1 MKRRLGVYAL
11 IMCVLSWLQW
21 SCGVGPI
28 PSDLHTHGEEDT
40 HGQLDDGRSEQALRV
55 SESITT
61 RCSTSVV
68 RGLSEQLLAEIN
80 CIRPSTM
87 ASISGISGV
96 TLGSA
101 VLPWLQKPA
110 AEALRRAVAA
120 RKTSMYI
127 TSAIRT
133 LPQQY
138 LLYEWYRRGLCG
150 IPLAAS
156 PGNSNHEAGLA
167 IDTSDYSGWRPTLS
181 RYGFRWLGGND
192 PVHFD
197 YVQGGVDLR
206 GLSVL
211 AFQRLWNRNNP
222 KDRISEDGGY
232 GAQTA
237 ARIARSPGEG
247 FPLGASCKTSPP
259 PVAPPNPPNK
269 TESFDAIELYWA
281 RESDGRYKLHALA
294 PDRIVKVEYYVDN
307 FLIAIAERKQGD
319 NFPAFYRFSVEKA
332 QRLFEV
338 RGFDTNGKRVG
349 LGVGMLDVTE
359 GPSFSIRQLG
369 TNLYEVS
376 LERPPTEVAAVEV
389 DIDRFPITDT
399 TTNQRRNTRR
409 AVRFAIQQLG
419 TRQVSLSTFNA
430 DGSLRGTLQRSFTFR

>member
-1 MKRRLGVYAL
+1 M
-11 IMCVLSWLQW
+11 LSWFQW
-21 SCGVGPI
+21 SCGVG
-28 PSDLHTHGEEDT
+28 SGDLHIHGEEDT
-40 HGQLDDGRSEQALRV
+40 HGQLDDGRTEQALKV
-55 SESITT
+55 SEAIST
-61 RCSTSVV
+61 RCSTSAV

-80 CIRPSTM
+80 CIRPGTM

-110 AEALRRAVAA
+110 ADALRRAVSA

-138 LLYEWYRRGLCG
+138 LLYEWYRRGRCG
-150 IPLAAS
+150 ISLAAS

-167 IDTSDYSGWRPTLS
+167 IDTSDYGGWRPTLS
-181 RYGFRWLGGND
+181 NYGFRWLGGND

-211 AFQRLWNRNNP
+211 AFQRLWNRNYPN
-222 KDRISEDGGY
+222 DRISEDGGY

-237 ARIARSPGEG
+237 SRIARAPGDG
-247 FPLGASCKTSPP
+247 FPVGAVCNNPQPPKP
-259 PVAPPNPPNK
+259 PVTSPNPPDN
-269 TESFDAIELYWA
+269 TETTDAIEVYWA
-281 RESDGRYKLHALA
+281 READGRYKLHALA
-294 PDRIVKVEYYVDN
+294 PSRIVKVEYYVDN
-307 FLIAIAERKQGD
+307 FLIALSERSIAD
-319 NFPAFYRFSVEKA
+319 NFPAFYRFTVEKQ

-338 RGFDTNGKRVG
+338 RGFDANGKRVG
-349 LGVGMLDVTE
+349 LGVGMLDVTD
-359 GPSFSIRQLG
+359 GTSFSIRQLG
-369 TNLYEVS
+369 ERLYEVS
-376 LERPPTEVAAVEV
+376 LERPPSDVSAIEV
-389 DIDRFPITDT
+389 DVDRFPLTDT
-399 TTNQRRNTRR
+399 TSNQRRSTRL
-409 AVRFAIQQLG
+409 AVRFALQQIGL
-419 TRQVSLSTFNA
+419 RQVSLSTFHS